1 MSTET
6 KTVTV
11 ELSVEAA
18 YAQLVGFQT
27 AVKAFRAADE
37 ADDQDARL
45 EAANAAVD
53 SCIDLINDV
62 VPYELSTELHS
73 RLETEHPELVDDDD
87 PMDGLAEA
95 LKAMFGEDFDLSIVG
110 LKEEGK

>member
-18 YAQLVGFQT
+18 YEQLVSFRIAAKAFTEAMDQGDKDAQL
-27 AVKAFRAADE
+27 AAAD
-37 ADDQDARL
+37 
-45 EAANAAVD
+45 AAVE

-62 VPYELSTELHS
+62 VPYDLSGELYE
-73 RLETEHPELVDDDD
+73 RLEAEHPELV
-87 PMDGLAEA
+87 PAEPNIEEM
-95 LKAMFGEDFDLSIVG
+95 LKAIFGEDFDMSALD
-110 LKEEGK
+110 LDEEGK